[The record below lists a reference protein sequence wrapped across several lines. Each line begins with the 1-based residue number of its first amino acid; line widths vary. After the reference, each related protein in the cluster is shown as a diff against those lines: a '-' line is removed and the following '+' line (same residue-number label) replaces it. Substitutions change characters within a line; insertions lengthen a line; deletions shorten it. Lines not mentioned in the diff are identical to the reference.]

1 MARRATKG
9 RRGGTDLQHLLI
21 LLRLRLVNLLDSA
34 HVLLEVDDGMFPRLQ
49 PLGEEAGSL
58 SRKSDTAPMAATPID
73 PTYGVGVRVGD
84 GLVARDAGDGLLA
97 GGGPGC
103 CGGGHLCGFWSVVA
117 DALFLG
123 SLCKNG
129 ARSQPSALYCLCG
142 CCVVSVQ

>member
-1 MARRATKG
+1 M
-9 RRGGTDLQHLLI
+9 D
-21 LLRLRLVNLLDSA
+21 LLDGA

-58 SRKSDTAPMAATPID
+58 CRKSDTALEAATPID

-97 GGGPGC
+97 GGSPGC
-103 CGGGHLCGFWSVVA
+103 CGGGHLCRFWSVVA
-117 DALFLG
+117 DLLLC

-129 ARSQPSALYCLCG
+129 ARSKPSALWCLCG